1 MINVFAREEVR
12 ETAYRDEDGERFIA
26 TFFQV
31 VIEMSNGRRF
41 DDRSYGG
48 GTFAIVDDG
57 IPAFLDD
64 RAAAKRDAER
74 RVSVLRQRIDQLGVA
89 AEDAIVNSTKLEEI
103 SPAYGSDYHAEIG
116 DYRAGFFDDDDVAAA
131 QERGLALT

>member
-1 MINVFAREEVR
+1 MIDVFARDDIR
-12 ETAYRDEDGERFIA
+12 ETAYRDEDGEFFI
-26 TFFQV
+26 TTVYVV
-31 VIEMSNGRRF
+31 VIELANGRRF
-41 DDRSYGG
+41 VDRSFGG
-48 GTFAIVDDG
+48 G
-57 IPAFLDD
+57 LDWGT
-64 RAAAKRDAER
+64 AAKRDAER
-74 RVSVLRQRIDQLGVA
+74 RVSILRQRIDQLGVA